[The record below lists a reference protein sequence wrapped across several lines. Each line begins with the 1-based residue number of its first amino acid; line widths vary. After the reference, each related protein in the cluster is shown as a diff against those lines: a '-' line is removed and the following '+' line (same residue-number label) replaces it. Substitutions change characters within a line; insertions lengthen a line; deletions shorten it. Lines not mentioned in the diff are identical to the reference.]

1 MLKAVSHSKNEDS
14 KSVTVYYNNEAAV
27 DWYKKYEHLDILY
40 IIGVRIIA
48 EVMESQVQVK
58 QARILDVAAGTG
70 LTGIE
75 VTKLGFENIDA
86 LEPSE
91 EMLKKLPRNV
101 YKNIYKEALD
111 PVKQS
116 SIPNNSYDCL
126 VSTGSVLEGHIE
138 GAHFSEF
145 VRILKPGGLIIFNVS
160 DRYSDF
166 RERLEDDLQALM
178 EDGSLES
185 VTKQRSVYFYN
196 FEDANIYTI
205 RTA

>member
-1 MLKAVSHSKNEDS
+1 MATVQSRRVNLTEEENTIVSSISANEFITYVNYQEEQRAEMLKAVNHSKNEDS
-14 KSVTVYYNNEAAV
+14 KSVTVYYDNEAAE
-27 DWYKKYEHLDILY
+27 DWYQKYEHLDILY

-116 SIPNNSYDCL
+116 NIPNNSYDCL

-145 VRILKPGGLIIFNVS
+145 VRILKP
-160 DRYSDF
+160 
-166 RERLEDDLQALM
+166 
-178 EDGSLES
+178 
-185 VTKQRSVYFYN
+185 
-196 FEDANIYTI
+196 
-205 RTA
+205 